1 MLNSKRKIIVTGAAG
16 FIGASVVQKL
26 LSNGDEVIGLDN
38 INDYYDVSLKI
49 NRINQVEKLFPNSK
63 WNFFKKSIEDYKSI
77 EEIFKEYKPNIII
90 HLAAQ
95 AGVRYS
101 LEAPNSYIQSNLVGF
116 GNILEL
122 ARNYDIENFIYASSS
137 SVYGGNKKVPFKESD
152 SVNHPVSLYAATKRA
167 NELMAH
173 SYSHLFKIPSTG
185 LRFFTVYGPWG
196 RPDMAPMIF
205 TKAIINSKPIEIF
218 NFGKMKRDFTF
229 IDDICESIFRCT
241 FKPATSDNDFDAF
254 NPDPSISK
262 APHKIFNI
270 GNSNNV
276 DLLYFI
282 ELIEKSLNKK
292 AIRNLLP
299 IQPGDVEETYA
310 NTKKLEDWIEFAPI
324 TSIEEGVD
332 KFINWYLD
340 YYQI

>member
-1 MLNSKRKIIVTGAAG
+1 MSYSKRKIIVTGAAG
-16 FIGASVVQKL
+16 FIGASLIWKL

-38 INDYYDVSLKI
+38 MNEYYDVSLKI
-49 NRINQVEKLFPNSK
+49 NRISQIEKRFSNSK
-63 WNFFKKSIEDYKSI
+63 WKFFKKSIENYNSI
-77 EEIFKEYKPNIII
+77 EEIFKEYKPNIIV

-101 LEAPNSYIQSNLVGF
+101 LEAPDSYIQSNLLGF

-122 ARNYDIENFIYASSS
+122 ARNYDISNFIYASSS
-137 SVYGGNKKVPFKESD
+137 SVYGGNKKVPFKEID
-152 SVNHPVSLYAATKRA
+152 SVNHPVSLYAATKRS

-205 TKAIINSKPIEIF
+205 TKAIINSEPIKIF

-229 IDDICESIFRCT
+229 IDDICESIYRCT
-241 FKPATSDNDFDAF
+241 FKQATSDSDFDEF
-254 NPDPSISK
+254 NPDPSTSK

-282 ELIEKSLNKK
+282 ELLEKALNKK
-292 AIRNLLP
+292 AIRNYLP
-299 IQPGDVEETYA
+299 IQPGDVENTYA
-310 NTKKLEDWIEFAPI
+310 NTDKLEEWIEFAPV
-324 TSIEEGVD
+324 TSIEEGVE
-332 KFINWYLD
+332 KFIKWYLD
-340 YYQI
+340 YYKI